1 MFMEALEFVIS
12 VTIDAAIHGL
22 WVRSWSVMVTNLEN
36 IRNDLEI
43 QVLNE
48 GI

>member
-12 VTIDAAIHGL
+12 VMIDAAIIGL
-22 WVRSWSVMVTNLEN
+22 QVINWSAVVTNLEN

-43 QVLNE
+43 QVF
-48 GI
+48 